1 MKIYSLKTKYAYH
14 LILWFIL
21 ICFKIIID
29 YSIFKRIDILNN
41 LRFFST
47 SFVIFYVNYIYF
59 IPFLLKQKKEVI
71 IGVLFLFSLFLIG
84 SFIFNPPPPHP
95 PHRDFKEFPKPKDF
109 LFHPMIFFKIVN
121 FSLGFSTIL
130 FFIGKWNE
138 SEKRIKNLEF
148 ERQASQL
155 KLIRE
160 QINPH
165 FFFNALNSIYA
176 LSINKS
182 QETPRVILLLADIM
196 RYILDSQKNMVNSLE
211 AEIDNIKKY
220 IEIQSIRFKKF
231 NSFFCEYTGDFSKNQ
246 IEQLLLLTF
255 VENAFKYANVKKG
268 PIVLKINLKENILDF
283 YISNFYEKYSREEQS
298 HKIGLQNAKTK
309 LDLLYPQKYELN
321 ISDEKNQYIVHLKL
335 NLKAYELLD
344 SR

>member
-1 MKIYSLKTKYAYH
+1 MRIYPFKTKHAYH

-21 ICFKIIID
+21 IFFKFIID
-29 YSIFKRIDILNN
+29 YSIFKRIDFINN
-41 LRFFST
+41 LRFFSIS
-47 SFVIFYVNYIYF
+47 SFIFYLNYIF
-59 IPFLLKQKKEVI
+59 IIPFLLKQKKEI
-71 IGVLFLFSLFLIG
+71 IISVLFLFSLFLIG
-84 SFIFNPPPPHP
+84 SFLFNPPPPLHK
-95 PHRDFKEFPKPKDF
+95 DLKEFPKPKDF
-109 LFHPMIFFKIVN
+109 FFNPMFIFKIAN
-121 FSLGFSTIL
+121 FSIGFSTVL
-130 FFIGKWNE
+130 FFIDKWNE
-138 SEKRIKNLEF
+138 NEQRIKNLEL

-176 LSINKS
+176 LSISKS

-196 RYILDSQKNMVNSLE
+196 RYILDSQKNTINTLE
-211 AEIDNIKKY
+211 AEINNIKKY

-231 NSFFCEYTGDFSKNQ
+231 NNFFCDYTGDFSRNQ

-268 PIVLKINLKENILDF
+268 PIVLKINLRDDLLDF
-283 YISNFYEKYSREEQS
+283 YISNFYEKYSREEES
-298 HKIGLQNAKTK
+298 HKIGLQNAKMK
-309 LDLLYPQKYELN
+309 LDLLYPQNFELN
-321 ISDEKNQYIVHLKL
+321 ITDKNNQYIVHLKL
-335 NLKAYELLD
+335 NLKAYELHD

>member
-1 MKIYSLKTKYAYH
+1 MKIYSIKTKYAYH

-84 SFIFNPPPPHP
+84 SFIFNPPPPHL

-130 FFIGKWNE
+130 FFIDKWNE

-176 LSINKS
+176 LSISKS
-182 QETPRVILLLADIM
+182 EETPRVILLLADIM
-196 RYILDSQKNMVNSLE
+196 RYILDSQKNLTNSLE
-211 AEIDNIKKY
+211 AEINNIKKY
-220 IEIQSIRFKKF
+220 VEIQSIRFKKF
-231 NSFFCEYTGDFSKNQ
+231 NNFICEYHGDFNKYQ
-246 IEQLLLLTF
+246 IEHLLLLTF
-255 VENAFKYANVKKG
+255 VENAFKYANIQKG
-268 PIVLKINLKENILDF
+268 PIVLKINLAENILDF
-283 YISNFYEKYSREEQS
+283 YISNFYEKHHQKENSL
-298 HKIGLQNAKTK
+298 KIGLQNAKMK
-309 LDLLYPQKYELN
+309 LDLLYPQNYELD
-321 ISDEKNQYIVHLKL
+321 ISDENNQYTVHLKINL
-335 NLKAYELLD
+335 NAYELHD
-344 SR
+344 YR

>member
-47 SFVIFYVNYIYF
+47 SFIIFYVNYIYF

-84 SFIFNPPPPHP
+84 SFIFNPPPPHL

-109 LFHPMIFFKIVN
+109 LFHPMIFFKIAN
-121 FSLGFSTIL
+121 FSLNFSTIL
-130 FFIGKWNE
+130 FFIEKWNE

-196 RYILDSQKNMVNSLE
+196 RYILESQKNMVNSLE

-231 NSFFCEYTGDFSKNQ
+231 NSFFCEYTGDFSKKQ
-246 IEQLLLLTF
+246 IEQLLLLTY

-321 ISDEKNQYIVHLKL
+321 ISDEKNQYTVHLKL

>member
-59 IPFLLKQKKEVI
+59 IPILLKQKKEVI

-130 FFIGKWNE
+130 FFIDKWNE

-176 LSINKS
+176 LSISKS
-182 QETPRVILLLADIM
+182 EETPRVILLLADIM
-196 RYILDSQKNMVNSLE
+196 RYILDSQKNIVNSLE
-211 AEIDNIKKY
+211 AEISNIKKY

-231 NSFFCEYTGDFSKNQ
+231 NNFFCDYEGDFNKFQ

-268 PIVLKINLKENILDF
+268 PIVLKVKMQDNLLDF
-283 YISNFYEKYSREEQS
+283 YVSNYYEKYNKEEES
-298 HKIGLQNAKTK
+298 HKIGLKNAKMK
-309 LDLLYPQKYELN
+309 LDLLYPKKYELN
-321 ISDEKNQYIVHLKL
+321 ISDENNQYIVHLKL
-335 NLKAYELLD
+335 NLKAYELHD